1 MANKEMFD
9 DKNRD
14 LSIEEIVEK
23 VKSLV
28 GKQMVD
34 IYATND
40 FSNKASFGYAI
51 EEGAF
56 NYQRNSKS
64 EADFRS
70 ENIELKV
77 TPFRQNK
84 DKTYSAKER
93 LVLNIINYMEEY
105 KKTFEESSL
114 WTKNQT
120 LLILFYEHIEKISRE
135 NFIIKYAIL
144 HQFTENDLRIIKNDW
159 KTIIDKIKA
168 GKAHEI
174 SEGDTYYLGACTKG
188 ANSESLRQQPFS
200 PIMAKQRA
208 FSLKTTY
215 MTQIVRELTSNTKKE
230 DSLFDYIDLIED
242 SIEDSILKKMSPY
255 FGMSER
261 ELLGL
266 FGIESTAKNKFE
278 LITNKI
284 LGIKRNLSSTPEFK
298 KANIK
303 VKTIRVS
310 SNDTIRESMSFPAF
324 KYEDLVKEI
333 WEESSIR
340 LMFETTKFL
349 FIVFREMNGEF
360 HFDDVIFWNMPIT
373 HIETNVKKV
382 WEKTVDVVKHGNIV
396 SGYKKN
402 GDRKTNFPS
411 TKFDSV
417 CHVRPH
423 GINKKDVYPL
433 PIQDQYTGSTVY
445 TKHCFW
451 LNNTYVLSIINR
463 AKENSELNNELEA

>member
-1 MANKEMFD
+1 MHNLKTFD
-9 DKNRD
+9 EKNRD
-14 LSIEEIVEK
+14 LNKEEIIDK
-23 VKSLV
+23 VKSIL
-28 GKQMVD
+28 GKQMSD
-34 IYATND
+34 IYAIND

-77 TPFRQNK
+77 TPYRKNK
-84 DKTYSAKER
+84 DGSFSAKER

-114 WTKNQT
+114 WAKNQT
-120 LLILFYEHIEKISRE
+120 LLILFYEHVQDMARE
-135 NFIIKYAIL
+135 NFVINYAIL
-144 HQFTENDLRIIKNDW
+144 HQFTEQDLRIIKNDW

-188 ANSESLRQQPFS
+188 ANSETLRPQPFS
-200 PIMAKQRA
+200 PILAKQRA

-215 MTQIVRELTSNTKKE
+215 MTQIVRELTAKTTNE
-230 DSLFDYIDLIED
+230 ESLFNYLELIGD
-242 SIEDSILKKMSPY
+242 SIEDSVVKKMSPY
-255 FGMSER
+255 FGYTEKQ
-261 ELLGL
+261 LLSM
-266 FGIESTAKNKFE
+266 FDINSKAKNKFE
-278 LITNKI
+278 LIVNKI
-284 LGIKRNLSSTPEFK
+284 LGIQRNLASTPEFK

-303 VKTIRVS
+303 VKTIRVNS
-310 SNDTIRESMSFPAF
+310 KNKIKESMSFPAF
-324 KYEDLVKEI
+324 KYIDLVHET
-333 WEESSIR
+333 WENSTVRALFES
-340 LMFETTKFL
+340 TKFL
-349 FIVFREMNGEF
+349 VVFRVKNGEYI
-360 HFDDVIFWNMPIT
+360 FDDLLFWNMPI
-373 HIETNVKKV
+373 HLIDNHVKKV
-382 WEKTVDVVKHGNIV
+382 WQKTVEVVSTGNIV

-411 TKFDSV
+411 TRFDSV

-423 GINKKDVYPL
+423 GTNKHDVYPL
-433 PIQDQYTGSTVY
+433 PNRDEYTGDTVY

-451 LNNTYVLSIINR
+451 LNNDFIASVIN
-463 AKENSELNNELEA
+463 